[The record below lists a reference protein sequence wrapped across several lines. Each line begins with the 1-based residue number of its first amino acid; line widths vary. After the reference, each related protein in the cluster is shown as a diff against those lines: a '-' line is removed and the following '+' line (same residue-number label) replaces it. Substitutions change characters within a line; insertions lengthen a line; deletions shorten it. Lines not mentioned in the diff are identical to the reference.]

1 MPNHVTEAAERVFF
15 VKCRPQDAD
24 IMDIVLSE
32 KRVFIGYPPWRRGA
46 RYNPAK
52 MASCVV
58 NLRSAAEDWQD
69 QTDRYRPPM
78 KTNRKFALS
87 VGKGWIVVIPRPG
100 DKICYVAEIAGDFEL
115 IDNPPWRA
123 RYLEFRRQHRLD
135 VSDESSHV
143 GDIVQSWRFSKLV
156 KVPFGRIPRW
166 ITYRLLSRPT
176 VGEIYGYPE
185 RGLHAHATLKRFIQG
200 VPDPPL
206 TATND
211 LLEIQR
217 RLLTFISPSAL
228 EHLCVALLQLERP
241 DEMWWHIGGS
251 GDGGADGLGYT
262 HDWMPTGLLQCKWFF
277 EGDNLS
283 DVFDRPLKSTTRIL
297 ASLIH
302 GRVESDVQNAQFW
315 GLEQIAALMKKHAV
329 YLPAAKSLRVT
340 S

>member
-1 MPNHVTEAAERVFF
+1 
-15 VKCRPQDAD
+15 
-24 IMDIVLSE
+24 MDIVLSE

-58 NLRSAAEDWQD
+58 NLRSAGEDWQD

-185 RGLHAHATLKRFIQG
+185 RGLHAHATLKRFIRG

-206 TATND
+206 TTTND

-217 RLLTFISPSAL
+217 RLLTFISPPPWNTYVSRFCNWSDPMRCGGTSVDLVTVVRTASVTRMIGCLQASCSANGFL
-228 EHLCVALLQLERP
+228 KEIVSATYSIDHLKAQHEYLLR
-241 DEMWWHIGGS
+241 
-251 GDGGADGLGYT
+251 
-262 HDWMPTGLLQCKWFF
+262 
-277 EGDNLS
+277 
-283 DVFDRPLKSTTRIL
+283 
-297 ASLIH
+297 
-302 GRVESDVQNAQFW
+302 
-315 GLEQIAALMKKHAV
+315 
-329 YLPAAKSLRVT
+329 
-340 S
+340 